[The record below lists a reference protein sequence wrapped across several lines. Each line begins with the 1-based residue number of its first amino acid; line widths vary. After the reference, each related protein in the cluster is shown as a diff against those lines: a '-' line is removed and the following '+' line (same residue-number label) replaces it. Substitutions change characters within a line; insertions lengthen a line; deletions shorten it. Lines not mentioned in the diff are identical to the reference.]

1 MLDARLVGDTRRLV
15 VWDCDGTVIDSW
27 NGIRAAVDVVLEA
40 HGFAPSD
47 EVILRSSIGLSLDR
61 IFGRLIPDR
70 ERRSEL
76 IARLANAYREA
87 FVAVGLDRTRLFPG
101 MASLLAGLQERGAIS
116 VIATSKCRSA
126 VDLVLGRL
134 EATQYFAGIFSDDDV
149 ERHQRKPDPEM
160 VLLAARTYGVAPAD
174 AVVIGDTVF
183 DIEMGRTA
191 GAQTIAVTWG
201 NQPRYDLLD
210 AKPTYIVDDVE
221 QLASLLGVSVC
232 QETS

>member
-1 MLDARLVGDTRRLV
+1 MRDVPGVAHGDPLV

-27 NGIRAAVDVVLEA
+27 AGLRATVDAVLEA
-40 HGFAPSD
+40 HGFGASD

-70 ERRSEL
+70 ERHGHLLSS
-76 IARLANAYREA
+76 LADA
-87 FVAVGLDRTRLFPG
+87 FGRTYMAVGLERTTLFPG

-126 VDLVLGRL
+126 VDVVLAQL
-134 EATQYFAGIFSDDDV
+134 DAAQYFTGIVSDDDV
-149 ERHQRKPDPEM
+149 QRHQRKPDPEM
-160 VLLAARTYGVAPAD
+160 VRLAARRHGFDPANT
-174 AVVIGDTVF
+174 VVIGDTVF

-201 NQPRYDLLD
+201 NQPRCDLQQ
-210 AKPTYIVDDVE
+210 ARPTHIVDDVE
-221 QLASLLGVSVC
+221 ELASLLDVPVWQKAS
-232 QETS
+232 